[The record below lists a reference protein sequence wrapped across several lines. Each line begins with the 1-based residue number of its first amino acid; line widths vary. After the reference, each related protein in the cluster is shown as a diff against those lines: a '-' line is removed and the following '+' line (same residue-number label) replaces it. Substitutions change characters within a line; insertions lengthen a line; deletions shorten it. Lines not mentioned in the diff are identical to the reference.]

1 MILKFDHIAYSCQRQ
16 DLPQVLARFSS
27 YRQIFCEK
35 SLINIQA
42 KRELMTDKNL
52 SYHDIIMLNSNN
64 GLPIEITAYDET
76 AGRGKYSLQDKNILC
91 HTVDSV
97 ASDKFFTVV
106 GWKKQTADRYKLNTF
121 FDDIPIYIELVPVP
135 PIKTNILLIL
145 MAIPV

>member
-1 MILKFDHIAYSCQRQ
+1 
-16 DLPQVLARFSS
+16 
-27 YRQIFCEK
+27 
-35 SLINIQA
+35 
-42 KRELMTDKNL
+42 MTDKNL